1 MAGKIERSQVS
12 LVRCLNG
19 SWELWNFPASKRAQF
34 VRKIDSPKA
43 ASGRLVV
50 ALPLRQ
56 TVSYATWVPTADRQ
70 LVPEMVQMQL
80 EKRGLL
86 PRQSVAS
93 SLDVRILEVQEERSL
108 VLAIVLLPDLAP
120 ELAVEN
126 AVRFEPEPFTLP
138 LPQDRLI
145 VWRERQRLAVTV
157 SRGRDPIHFQV
168 LSAEEVSDD
177 SVNEIRVILLHL
189 QAQHMINELLGLALW
204 GDFTDEE
211 VERLQRGLTL
221 KTFRESVPP
230 PNLPPTPSK
239 LLPPQVLAL
248 HDKAKRRQRIRR
260 IIAAAAGVYVLG
272 ILAIIGYI
280 FWQQNRITQLQNE
293 LTAEEPTVSAVEGTA
308 DQWRK
313 VEWAVDPKLYAVEL
327 LHQVSDLLPAQ
338 GMRLT
343 AFQIEKG
350 KLIIR
355 GEAST
360 AAAAFKFNEDIK
372 QNAAL
377 KLFHWDMKSPSLRPD
392 GRAEFI
398 VEGEPTVA
406 KVD

>member
-1 MAGKIERSQVS
+1 MAGKVERGQVS
-12 LVRCLNG
+12 LVRCMNG
-19 SWELWNFPASKRAQF
+19 SWELWTFPASKRAQF
-34 VRKIDSPKA
+34 VRRIESPKA
-43 ASGRLVV
+43 AGGHIVV
-50 ALPLRQ
+50 TLPLRQ

-70 LVPEMVQMQL
+70 VVPEMVQLQL
-80 EKRGLL
+80 EKRGLVQ
-86 PRQSVAS
+86 RQSVAS

-138 LPQDRLI
+138 IPQDRLV

-168 LSAEEVSDD
+168 LSVEEVSDE
-177 SVNEIRVILLHL
+177 SVNEIRCILLQL
-189 QAQHMINELLGLALW
+189 ESQRMINELLGLAVW

-211 VERLQRGLTL
+211 VGLLQQGLAL

-230 PNLPPTPSK
+230 PSLPAIPSS
-239 LLPPQVLAL
+239 LLPRQVSVL
-248 HDKAKRRQRIRR
+248 HEKAKRRRR
-260 IIAAAAGVYVLG
+260 VRRLIAAAAGAYLLG

-280 FWQQNRITQLQNE
+280 LWQQNRITQLQNQLSAE
-293 LTAEEPTVSAVEGTA
+293 LPTVTAVQGTA
-308 DQWRK
+308 DQWHK

-327 LHQVSDLLPAQ
+327 LHQFADLLPAQ

-350 KLIIR
+350 KLIVR

-360 AAAAFKFNEDIK
+360 AAAAFKLNEDIK

-377 KLFHWDMKSPSLRPD
+377 KLFRWDMKSPSLRPD

-398 VEGEPTVA
+398 IEGEPTVA